1 MERKTIFL
9 LLLGIILLIA
19 IERRGVFM
27 MNDKQDVKLYDTC
40 GSHNQKQWKLIRTT
54 THVFTKPEQI
64 VFENALFRVTYPILR
79 ED

>member
-1 MERKTIFL
+1 
-9 LLLGIILLIA
+9 
-19 IERRGVFM
+19 M